1 MFRGSILPDTIS
13 AADDSGQIISWCVRS
28 CICCPLSWWWSYF
41 RIQMDNFMWL
51 HFADGNQNIFTVT
64 KHYLHLHN
72 YQHNINISSTHY
84 FTQYLQKLQIS
95 KHYVYSF
102 TWLQSADGW
111 ADPQPENIY
120 DCQVNIYFTTS
131 RYTIFYILCFTFLF
145 YNRNSAC
152 IRSTHTSVILFHS
165 FSMLQILYFILDLC
179 SNNCNKSIK
188 RKHPSCKCSI

>member
-1 MFRGSILPDTIS
+1 MCTGSILPDTIS
-13 AADDSGQIISWCVRS
+13 APDDSGQIISWCVRS

-64 KHYLHLHN
+64 KHFFTT
-72 YQHNINISSTHY
+72 INTILTYYPHSIFIYTISTHY

-131 RYTIFYILCFTFLF
+131 RYLFYILYFTFL
-145 YNRNSAC
+145 
-152 IRSTHTSVILFHS
+152 
-165 FSMLQILYFILDLC
+165 
-179 SNNCNKSIK
+179 
-188 RKHPSCKCSI
+188 